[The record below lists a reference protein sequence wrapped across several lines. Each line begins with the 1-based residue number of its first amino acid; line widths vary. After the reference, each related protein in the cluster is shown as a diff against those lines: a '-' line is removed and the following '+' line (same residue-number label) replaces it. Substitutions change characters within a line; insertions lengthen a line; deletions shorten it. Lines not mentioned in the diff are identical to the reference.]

1 MLRSAAVALLAAS
14 AVTAQPELTAEN
26 GNLMVRSVSE
36 VDLGN
41 IQAQLA
47 STTYAATND
56 ATARMFDAMSQMGR
70 DNQVAMNG
78 LQSTIDAAML
88 NLNSQMASQSAAMSA
103 AIASSNADMSTRM
116 AAQTS
121 TIASQ
126 VDSVN
131 TQISAATAAAISRST
146 SDAAATT
153 AAIRAMNVSL
163 TSAMANKASQDKHFW
178 LGGCASHNHGCWQDF
193 CLSRV
198 EIDKARPYFYK
209 RTNTR
214 MRALRAG
221 MFRMQAYFMGTR
233 NYMHVSVF
241 INGRRKR
248 YTHYHTW
255 HGWWKSDYSDH
266 TFYIA
271 ANQDFW
277 FQGCG
282 HFHNAGGEYHY
293 QRQEFMWYGKRPN

>member
-1 MLRSAAVALLAAS
+1 MFSTITQMSTDSTAANSAMVSSLTAAVANIESNMQAQNGAQSTAIANSNDQMSTLLAAQ
-14 AVTAQPELTAEN
+14 TAT
-26 GNLMVRSVSE
+26 V
-36 VDLGN
+36 
-41 IQAQLA
+41 
-47 STTYAATND
+47 AT
-56 ATARMFDAMSQMGR
+56 
-70 DNQVAMNG
+70 
-78 LQSTIDAAML
+78 
-88 NLNSQMASQSAAMSA
+88 QMA
-103 AIASSNADMSTRM
+103 
-116 AAQTS
+116 
-121 TIASQ
+121 
-126 VDSVN
+126 SVN
-131 TQISAATAAAISRST
+131 TQLSAASSAAISRSA
-146 SDAAATT
+146 SDAATTT
-153 AAIRAMNVSL
+153 AAVRAMNVSL
-163 TSAMANKASQDKHFW
+163 TAAMANKASEDKHFW

-221 MFRMQAYFMGTR
+221 MFRMQAYFMGSR
-233 NYMHVSVF
+233 NWMHVSVF

-248 YTHYHTW
+248 QTYYHTW

-282 HFHNAGGEYHY
+282 HYHNANSDFRH

>member
-1 MLRSAAVALLAAS
+1 
-14 AVTAQPELTAEN
+14 
-26 GNLMVRSVSE
+26 MVRSVSE

-47 STTYAATND
+47 TTTYAATND
-56 ATARMFDAMSQMGR
+56 ATARMYDAMNLMGR
-70 DNQVAMNG
+70 DNQIAMNG

-88 NLNSQMASQSAAMSA
+88 DLNNQMASQSAAMSA
-103 AIASSNADMSTRM
+103 AIASSNDQMSTRM
-116 AAQTS
+116 VAQTS
-121 TIASQ
+121 TVASQ
-126 VDSVN
+126 VASVA
-131 TQISAATAAAISRST
+131 TQLSAASSAAISRSA
-146 SDAAATT
+146 SDAATTT
-153 AAIRAMNVSL
+153 AAVRAMNVSL
-163 TSAMANKASQDKHFW
+163 TAAMANKASEDKHFW

-198 EIDKARPYFYK
+198 EVDKARPYFYK

-214 MRALRAG
+214 MRALVAG

-233 NYMHVSVF
+233 NWLHVSVI
-241 INGRRKR
+241 INGQRKR
-248 YTHYHTW
+248 QTYQHTGR
-255 HGWWKSDYSDH
+255 GWWKSDYSDH

-271 ANQDFW
+271 AGQDFW

-282 HFHNAGGEYHY
+282 HYHNANSDFRH